1 MDVRR
6 ARGGRNSDKRHV
18 SVAPATPDPRLAGT
32 GMGNPPPPPPPSA
45 TGFGVWWKGT
55 TGERGGGAL
64 VVLGLAEDGLFAAM
78 TQQKARLTAPAPRKP
93 TRPNPFD
100 PSVPLT
106 SDLARF

>member
-18 SVAPATPDPRLAGT
+18 SVAPATPDPRLTGT
-32 GMGNPPPPPPPSA
+32 GMGNPPPPPPSA

-55 TGERGGGAL
+55 TGERGGAL
-64 VVLGLAEDGLFAAM
+64 VVLVLAEDGLFAAM